1 MKIKLLID
9 ILDSIDTNEQAFI
22 VPPLL
27 EEVNRTAIYKRN
39 CYDYYNDFLL
49 NMELLQKGKVV
60 LFDYKD
66 CMLYIDPQGEY
77 FTVNSEE
84 YNFLHNVRMLGAK
97 LSEGRPDERIKTKLK
112 LCGGIPGWIFDS
124 EMTPEKIRKMIVAA
138 SESIDQCII
147 ENPSLVLNFLTR

>member
-9 ILDSIDTNEQAFI
+9 ILDSIDTNEQAFT

-27 EEVNRTAIYKRN
+27 GEVNRTAIYKRN
-39 CYDYYNDFLL
+39 CYDYHNDFVL
-49 NMELLQKGKVV
+49 NMELLQKGK
-60 LFDYKD
+60 
-66 CMLYIDPQGEY
+66 MLYIDPQGEY